1 MVFKIKAEE
10 DVFKENKDS
19 RYNPVRRMV
28 SKLLM
33 NSLYGKMQE
42 KKKDES
48 QAFISNNAD
57 MHEFLNKNE
66 WTDILKIEG
75 KILVKGYKKTF
86 KETVNKPV
94 QLGAYILAYSRQIM
108 TNYMDP

>member
-1 MVFKIKAEE
+1 MKPKQFSAKDYINMVFKIKAEE

-33 NSLYGKMQE
+33 NSLYSKMQE

-57 MHEFLNKNE
+57 MHEFLCSRTLNKTLYSGRTFIN
-66 WTDILKIEG
+66 DIEFGEISVPKGFNMENLK
-75 KILVKGYKKTF
+75 Y
-86 KETVNKPV
+86 
-94 QLGAYILAYSRQIM
+94 
-108 TNYMDP
+108 